1 MSAQLH
7 YQMRL
12 IRLVLLTNDRVSFS
26 SSESVFRNN
35 QIQTR
40 PSKYGTKNPRN
51 HGLPCVKTV
60 TINMDEVSRRP
71 RLLVVSVRESRGNCS
86 FYFILKSTPRS
97 RN

>member
-40 PSKYGTKNPRN
+40 PSKYGTKNPPRN
-51 HGLPCVKTV
+51 HGLPCVK

-71 RLLVVSVRESRGNCS
+71 RLLVVSPAEIVF

-97 RN
+97 RS